1 MDAFVAAQALILDFE
16 SRLRIATLTANEP
29 FLFYTGM
36 GEGNFTGVM
45 SWSLKGFIKALQ
57 TADIKAVEFHNR
69 RGDFESWAEHSLQDE
84 VLSRQL
90 KKTRIAKLKGEALR
104 KAIISTAEKRFNR
117 LSGQVQRA
125 TKLS

>member
-29 FLFYTGM
+29 FLFHTDA
-36 GEGNFTGVM
+36 GEENFTGTM

-57 TADIKAVEFHNR
+57 TVDIKAVEFHDG

-84 VLSRQL
+84 VLKRQL
-90 KKTRIAKLKGEALR
+90 KKTRTAKLKGEPLR
-104 KAIISTAEKRFNR
+104 KAIITVAEKRFTE
-117 LSGQVQRA
+117 LSRQVQMA
-125 TKLS
+125 TQLF

>member
-1 MDAFVAAQALILDFE
+1 MDAFVAAQTLMFDFE
-16 SRLRIATLTANEP
+16 NRLRMATLTANEP

-36 GEGNFTGVM
+36 GEGNFTGMM

-57 TADIKAVEFHNR
+57 TVDVKAVEFHNR

-90 KKTRIAKLKGEALR
+90 EKTRTAKLKGEALR
-104 KAIISTAEKRFNR
+104 KAIISVAEKRFNE
-117 LSGQVQRA
+117 LSNQVQMA
-125 TKLS
+125 TKLF